1 MRIVTRPDF
10 DGVVCAVLLHDVE
23 EITEPVKW
31 VEPGDIQK
39 GLVEIR
45 KNDIIANLPYDDRC
59 TLWFDHHFTNRID
72 TPFNGAY
79 GEAPSAAGIIFS
91 HYAGKF
97 PESRRELVA
106 AADKIDSA
114 DLTMDEV
121 QEPEKYDFVLLAM
134 TISNHEEPDASYW
147 NRLVDLLRD
156 NPVDV
161 VLADGE
167 VRHNCDRVITENK
180 IYRELLNQHTQVRE
194 KVAITDF
201 RALKKA
207 PTGNRFL
214 VYSLYPEAHVHVRI
228 SHDVRQADR
237 IAINVGHSIFNPGC
251 KVNVGLLLSQYE
263 GGGHPGAGACRF
275 HVSKA
280 DTYIPNIIDTLIRN
294 ESIEP
299 S

>member
-45 KNDIIANLPYDDRC
+45 QKDIIANLPYDGRC
-59 TLWFDHHFTNRID
+59 ALWFDHHFTNRID
-72 TPFNGAY
+72 TPFKGAY
-79 GEAPSAAGIIFS
+79 GEAPSAAGIIYT

-97 PESRRELVA
+97 PESRKELVV

-121 QEPEKYDFVLLAM
+121 QKPENYDFVLLAM
-134 TISNHEEPDASYW
+134 TISNHEEPDTSYW
-147 NRLVDLLRD
+147 NRLVELFRTK
-156 NPVDV
+156 PVAV
-161 VLADGE
+161 VLSDAE
-167 VRHNCDRVITENK
+167 VRQNCERVITENK
-180 IYRELLNQHTQVRE
+180 IYRKLLNQYTQVQER
-194 KVAITDF
+194 VAITDF

-228 SHDVRQADR
+228 SNDVRQTDR

-263 GGGHPGAGACRF
+263 GGGTSRCGCLPFSCQQSR
-275 HVSKA
+275 
-280 DTYIPNIIDTLIRN
+280 YIY
-294 ESIEP
+294 S
-299 S
+299 

>member
-31 VEPGDIQK
+31 VEPGDVQK

-59 TLWFDHHFTNRID
+59 ALWFDHHFTNRID

-79 GEAPSAAGIIFS
+79 GEAPSAAGIIYA

-97 PESRRELVA
+97 SESRSELVA

-121 QEPEKYDFVLLAM
+121 QEPENYDFVLLAM

-147 NRLVDLLRD
+147 NHLVDLLRE
-156 NPVDV
+156 NTIDV
-161 VLADGE
+161 VLSDAE
-167 VRHNCDRVITENK
+167 VRQNCERVITENK
-180 IYRELLNQHTQVRE
+180 IYRKLLNQYTQVRE
-194 KVAITDF
+194 RVAITDF
-201 RALKKA
+201 RELKKA

-228 SHDVRQADR
+228 SHDARQPDR

-263 GGGHPGAGACRF
+263 GGGASGCRCLPF
-275 HVSKA
+275 PCQQSR
-280 DTYIPNIIDTLIRN
+280 YIYT
-294 ESIEP
+294 
-299 S
+299 

>member
-23 EITEPVKW
+23 EITEPVMW
-31 VEPGDIQK
+31 VEPGDVQK

-45 KNDIIANLPYDDRC
+45 GNDIIANLPYDERC
-59 TLWFDHHFTNRID
+59 TLWFDHHYTNRID
-72 TPFNGAY
+72 SPFNGAY
-79 GEAPSAAGIIFS
+79 GEAPSAAGIIYK
-91 HYAGKF
+91 HYTGKF
-97 PESRRELVA
+97 PKSRSELVA

-121 QEPEKYDFVLLAM
+121 QKPEEYDFVLLAM
-134 TISNHEEPDASYW
+134 TISNHEEPDAPYW
-147 NRLVDLLRD
+147 NRLVELLRRNTID
-156 NPVDV
+156 L
-161 VLADGE
+161 VLNDAE
-167 VRHNCDRVITENK
+167 VRQNCNRVITENK
-180 IYRELLNQHTQVRE
+180 IYRELLNKYTRVRE
-194 KVAITDF
+194 QVAITDF
-201 RALKKA
+201 RGLKKA

-228 SHDVRQADR
+228 SQDARQPDR

-251 KVNVGLLLSQYE
+251 RVNVGLLLSRYE

-280 DTYIPNIIDTLIRN
+280 DEYIPRIIDALIRN
-294 ESIEP
+294 DLLES